1 MLGRRRRRQRCRC
14 ARRRTLESSDI
25 WPHPERL
32 GLSPIRA
39 TVFRSHHLARA
50 SLYSQVKLEDRRLT
64 VAPGPAGQLRQFR
77 DALVV
82 AHARQVLRDRLILR
96 ESADTRRAERRSR
109 NALARGPLSARS
121 LLALW
126 EEWNPDASNI
136 VAAYRRRSGAG
147 CRRRRTRPGRRP
159 RP

>member
-1 MLGRRRRRQRCRC
+1 MAAAKAADIEEREKSGGGGRAGVDAVCLAAAVGSAAVAHADELSNPRALGPIRS
-14 ARRRTLESSDI
+14 AAV
-25 WPHPERL
+25 W
-32 GLSPIRA
+32 PIRA
-39 TVFRSHHLARA
+39 TGFRSLDLARA

-109 NALARGPLSARS
+109 NALARGPLSATIS
-121 LLALW
+121 LT
-126 EEWNPDASNI
+126 S
-136 VAAYRRRSGAG
+136 
-147 CRRRRTRPGRRP
+147 
-159 RP
+159 